1 VAHIS
6 VAGDITQAEAIE
18 LFRPLEEHWPAK
30 DVPSLTWPE
39 PGPQTETKLYFVDIP
54 GARQSQIYVGHLG
67 PAQTHTDFH
76 AVDVMNY
83 QLGGNFTGVLNMILR
98 EEKGFTYGARSGFGG
113 GLYPGTFVAS
123 SSVQSAATRE
133 SLEIFRDEIAR
144 YRAGIPQEELDFTKD
159 AMILSNALRFETT
172 GALLGM
178 LNTVATYD
186 RPFDYVLQEEQVTR
200 GMTLARH
207 QELAQEYLH
216 PDRMVY
222 LVVGDAATQ
231 LSQLRGLGLGTPI
244 LLDVNGDPVG

>member
-1 VAHIS
+1 
-6 VAGDITQAEAIE
+6 
-18 LFRPLEEHWPAK
+18 
-30 DVPSLTWPE
+30 
-39 PGPQTETKLYFVDIP
+39 
-54 GARQSQIYVGHLG
+54 
-67 PAQTHTDFH
+67 
-76 AVDVMNY
+76 M
-83 QLGGNFTGVLNMILR
+83 
-98 EEKGFTYGARSGFGG
+98 
-113 GLYPGTFVAS
+113 AS